1 MDGFDRQ
8 ILKSVQDNNKKTSE
22 ELGIEIGLSA
32 TAIQRRI
39 KKLKEFGVI
48 SKEVAILDSDQLG
61 GFITIVV
68 DVVMV
73 KGGASVIER
82 FKKKVCDQP
91 EVQQCYYIAG
101 EKDFVVIITAESMQR
116 YEAITRELFLDDDTI
131 LKFTSNVAMQSV
143 KIGLTVPI

>member
-1 MDGFDRQ
+1 MDDFDRQ

-39 KKLKEFGVI
+39 KRLKEFGVI

-61 GFITIVV
+61 GFVTIVV

-82 FKKKVCDQP
+82 FKRKVCDHP

-116 YEAITRELFLDDDTI
+116 YQAITRELFLDDDTI